1 MREKRGKI
9 VGKALIYSYLRGKKR
24 KKKRAKKS
32 LFVSIV
38 GVVWGVVTLY
48 RKSLD
53 L

>member
-32 LFVSIV
+32 LFVSIAQGLV
-38 GVVWGVVTLY
+38 KADLY
-48 RKSLD
+48 AF
-53 L
+53 